1 MDKVET
7 YEKLITLISQA
18 RGDRSLNQFALNCNV
33 NTGDLSRITNG
44 KFIKPPAPDF
54 LKKISQHSQNDVT
67 YESLMEAAGYLGND
81 INSEFGVPISDNNNH
96 KLSSIDKKQYIEHM
110 KNANEAFFM
119 SDEFDDNHKKEF
131 LDTMTEIFWQAK
143 Q

>member
-1 MDKVET
+1 MDKVES
-7 YEKLITLISQA
+7 YEKLITLIAQA
-18 RGDRSLNQFALNCNV
+18 RGDRALNQFALNCNV
-33 NTGDLSRITNG
+33 NADDLSRISNG

-54 LKKISQHSQNDVT
+54 LRKISEHAQNNVT
-67 YESLMEAAGYLGND
+67 YESLMEAAGYLVND
-81 INSEFGVPISDNNNH
+81 INTELETSIGYNNNY
-96 KLSSIDKKQYIEHM
+96 KVSSIDKRQYIEHM

-119 SDEFDDNHKKEF
+119 SDEFDEEDKKEF